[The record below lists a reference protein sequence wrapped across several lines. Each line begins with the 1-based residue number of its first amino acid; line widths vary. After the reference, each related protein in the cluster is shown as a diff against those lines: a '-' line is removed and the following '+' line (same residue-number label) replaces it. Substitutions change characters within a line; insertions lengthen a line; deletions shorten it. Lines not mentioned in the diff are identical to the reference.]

1 MGRGIFNSV
10 PDETSFEGAV
20 TEQPPVQSL
29 YNGGLVFGR
38 FYWKK
43 YRIVGVLVVPRF

>member
-10 PDETSFEGAV
+10 SGETSFEGAV

-29 YNGGLVFGR
+29 YKGRPVFGR
-38 FYWKK
+38 LYWKK